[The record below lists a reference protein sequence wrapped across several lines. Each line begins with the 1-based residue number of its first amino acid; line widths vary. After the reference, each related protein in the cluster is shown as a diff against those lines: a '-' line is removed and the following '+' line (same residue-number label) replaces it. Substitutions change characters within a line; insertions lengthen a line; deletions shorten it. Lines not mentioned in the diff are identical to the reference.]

1 MMFRTGFLRNCE
13 NGIIIKNFRN
23 GFWKQYASV
32 SVYLARVDG
41 WRRCLQG
48 SKGTMGEYEYGK
60 CKRTDVDGEV

>member
-13 NGIIIKNFRN
+13 NGIIIRNSRN

-32 SVYLARVDG
+32 SVCLAIEDG

-48 SKGTMGEYEYGK
+48 SKGTMEEYEYGK